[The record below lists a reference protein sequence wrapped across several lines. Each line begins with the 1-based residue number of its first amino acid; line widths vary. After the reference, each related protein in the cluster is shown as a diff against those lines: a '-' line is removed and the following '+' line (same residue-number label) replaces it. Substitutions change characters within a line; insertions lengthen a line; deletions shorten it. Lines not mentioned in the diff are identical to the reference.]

1 MSPLLEVK
9 GASFSYNG
17 KDNIFEDISFSIE
30 KGDVLCILGP
40 NGTGKTTLIKC
51 LNGLQKVNAGDITLE
66 GHSIYSMTKIE
77 KARYIGYI
85 PQGHQATFPFKSLDI
100 VLMGRTPFIGALS
113 SASRKDTQ
121 IAEHAM
127 EQLGILYLA
136 DKPYTAISGGERQMV
151 FIARVLAQG
160 PRILILDEP
169 TSHLDFGNQM
179 MTLSVINA
187 LARQG
192 MAVIMSSH
200 FPDHAF
206 ISSNKA
212 AIMKG
217 KRMMSFGMP
226 EDVVTE
232 ENMKNAYG
240 VPVKIVDISGRK
252 ACVPMDDENG
262 KNIFELQ
269 VGQNAGS

>member
-1 MSPLLEVK
+1 MSPLMEVK

-51 LNGLQKVNAGDITLE
+51 LNGLQRINAGDITLD
-66 GHSIYSMTKIE
+66 GHSIYSMTKLE
-77 KARYIGYI
+77 KSRYIGYI

-113 SASRKDTQ
+113 SASKKDVQ
-121 IAEHAM
+121 IAEDAM

-160 PRILILDEP
+160 PKILILDEP

-179 MTLSVINA
+179 RTLSVINA

-192 MAVIMSSH
+192 MSVIMSSH

-217 KRMMSFGMP
+217 KHMMSFGLP
-226 EDVVTE
+226 EEVVTE

-240 VPVKIVDISGRK
+240 IPVKIVEIGNRK
-252 ACVPMDDENG
+252 ACVPMEDEDGINMMQI
-262 KNIFELQ
+262 KVRQ
-269 VGQNAGS
+269 HV